1 MFPDRGEAIKSML
14 CVGIAGTILG
24 IRLWIDGGTDL
35 LGKFRT
41 KLGHSTLKFLQEIGQ
56 FVFLLRFPIV
66 VRVLLLSTCALAL
79 IISVLRF
86 GLALL

>member
-41 KLGHSTLKFLQEIGQ
+41 KLGHSTLKFLQETGQ